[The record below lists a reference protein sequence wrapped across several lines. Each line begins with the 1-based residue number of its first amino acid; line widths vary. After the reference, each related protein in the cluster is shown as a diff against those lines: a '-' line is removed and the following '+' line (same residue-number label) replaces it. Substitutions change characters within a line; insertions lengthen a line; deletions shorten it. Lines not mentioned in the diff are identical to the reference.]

1 MAAYEKKEIILKAE
15 NVSLSY
21 GENVIL
27 KDINVEIKNIVRPGM
42 NQGQIIGFLGPSGI
56 GKTKFFELLSGIIP
70 FDFEQPPSKEEILKR
85 ERTSIGRV
93 SLGPNLEPVQM
104 GKVGVIQQTYP
115 LFLHRTVFGNLDIA
129 ASVKYKNTSE
139 RLERVNDLLERFD
152 LMKRKN
158 YYPAQLSGGQKQR
171 VAIAQQILS
180 SNHFLLMDEPFSGLD
195 PNMVKKVSNL
205 IVEVANMHELNTI
218 VIVSHDIISTSAI
231 SDTLWVMGRD
241 RDEKNDIIPGAK
253 IKHQYDLIEMG
264 FAWQPDIKRNINFQQ
279 FCADIDSQF
288 PNL

>member
-1 MAAYEKKEIILKAE
+1 MVAYEKKEIILKAE

-21 GENVIL
+21 GDNVIL
-27 KDINVEIKNIVRPGM
+27 RDINVEIKNIVVPGK

-56 GKTKFFELLSGIIP
+56 GKTKFFEVLSGIIP
-70 FDFEQPPSKEEILKR
+70 FDFETAPSQEIIKKR
-85 ERTSIGRV
+85 ERTVIGKV
-93 SLGPNLEPVQM
+93 LIDLDLKPVQL
-104 GKVGVIQQTYP
+104 GKVGVIQQSYP
-115 LFLHRTVFGNLDIA
+115 LFMHRTVFKNLDIA
-129 ASVKYKNTSE
+129 ATVKFPNKKE

-152 LMKRKN
+152 LMKRKD

-195 PNMVKKVSNL
+195 PNMVRKVSNL

-218 VIVSHDIISTSAI
+218 IIVSHDISSTAAV
-231 SDTLWVMGRD
+231 SDTLWIMGRD
-241 RDEKNDIIPGAK
+241 RDVKGEIIPGAR
-253 IKHQYDLIEMG
+253 IKHEYDLIQKG
-264 FAWQPDIKRNINFQQ
+264 FAWQPDIKRNLAFQQ
-279 FCADIDSQF
+279 FCSEIDLMF

>member
-1 MAAYEKKEIILKAE
+1 MVAHEKKEVILKAE

-21 GENVIL
+21 GDNVIL
-27 KDINVEIKNIVRPGM
+27 RDINVEIKNIVVPGK

-56 GKTKFFELLSGIIP
+56 GKTKFFEVLSGIIP
-70 FDFEQPPSKEEILKR
+70 FDFETAPSQEIIKKR
-85 ERTSIGRV
+85 ERTVVGKVLIDV
-93 SLGPNLEPVQM
+93 DLKPVQL
-104 GKVGVIQQTYP
+104 GKVGVIQQSYP
-115 LFLHRTVFGNLDIA
+115 LFMHRTVFKNLDIA
-129 ASVKYKNTSE
+129 AIVKFPNKKE

-152 LMKRKN
+152 LLKRKD

-195 PNMVKKVSNL
+195 PNMVRKVSNL
-205 IVEVANMHELNTI
+205 ISEVANMHELNTI
-218 VIVSHDIISTSAI
+218 IIVSHDIHSTAAI

-241 RDEKNDIIPGAK
+241 RDVKGEIIPGAK
-253 IKHQYDLIEMG
+253 IKHEYDLIQMG
-264 FAWQPDIKRNINFQQ
+264 FAWQPEIKRNLQFQQ
-279 FCADIDSQF
+279 FCSEIDAMF